1 MHPTV
6 PTPNLQLLPK
16 LHRGREISA
25 VTRDMKARAEVY
37 YGDESCR
44 EKFMLLLSEIGLP
57 NGLLT
62 IGEIEE
68 CGYVKDTGFVWLR
81 HKKKRDYYKFE
92 NVEIC
97 YDTEVTAYFE
107 RKKIKNLTGVK
118 AKEFLIWI
126 TLSEIYVNDNNRAAS
141 ITFKTPAGLSK
152 SFPLSVFKFE
162 AIVAQGEVKE
172 VEGGEIN

>member
-1 MHPTV
+1 MYP
-6 PTPNLQLLPK
+6 PKLQLLPK
-16 LHRGREISA
+16 LHSGREMSA
-25 VTRDMKARAEVY
+25 VAGDMKARAEVY

-81 HKKKRDYYKFE
+81 HKKRDYRKFE

-97 YDTEVTAYFE
+97 CDAEITAYFE
-107 RKKIKNLTGVK
+107 RNKIKKLTGVK

-126 TLSEIYVNDNNRAAS
+126 TLSEIYVNHNNRAAS

-152 SFPLSVFKFE
+152 SFPLSIFKFE
-162 AIVAQGEVKE
+162 AIMAQEDVKE
-172 VEGGEIN
+172 VEGGEINCK